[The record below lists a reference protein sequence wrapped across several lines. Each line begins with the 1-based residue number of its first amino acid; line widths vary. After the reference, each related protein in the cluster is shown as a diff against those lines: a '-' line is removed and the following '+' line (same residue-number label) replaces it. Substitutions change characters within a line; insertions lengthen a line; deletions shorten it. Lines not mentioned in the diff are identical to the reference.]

1 MDENLD
7 PDDDPLFKVKEAARS
22 MSRSLAMNPDPDAQ
36 LARDVS
42 ICISSHLSQIGK
54 RLERGMPDED
64 LTVIMEIDLVELEQK
79 INRLKDSLQ
88 SKGRPDE
95 PV

>member
-7 PDDDPLFKVKEAARS
+7 PDDDPLFKVKEAARA

-42 ICISSHLSQIGK
+42 ICILSHLSQIEK
-54 RLERGMPDED
+54 RLELGMPDED
-64 LTVIMEIDLVELEQK
+64 LKVMMEIDLVEVEQK
-79 INRLKDSLQ
+79 INRLNDSLEG
-88 SKGRPDE
+88 KGRPDE
-95 PV
+95 PD